1 MRFLFTSPTGGWQEW
16 RDARHRGARQVGG
29 VFWVRVPSPFSPERL
44 PAPGVGGGVEVV
56 PHRQSFGPAEARRP
70 AKGQHVGWPERGG
83 ADSQG
88 SVKAVVA
95 AGAGC

>member
-1 MRFLFTSPTGGWQEW
+1 MPGTAGPGRWAVCSGCGCP
-16 RDARHRGARQVGG
+16 H
-29 VFWVRVPSPFSPERL
+29 PSPPERL

-56 PHRQSFGPAEARRP
+56 PHGQSFGPAEARRP